1 MIKRSISNPDLFKVI
16 DVRARKTYYGCNQE
30 WYTTEWQRRSG
41 CGPSVASNIILYLS
55 NAQAKPGFIKNCS
68 SKEKCVVVMQE
79 MWDSVTP
86 TLAGIP
92 TTRMLYEAVIDYTKA
107 HGLTV
112 EYHVFDVPDKV
123 LLRPSLPEAITF
135 IEAALAKDV
144 PVAFLNLCNG
154 DEKKLSSWHWVT
166 IIALDYAEGGADA
179 FVTILDEGM
188 IAKINLALWYNTT
201 TMGGG
206 FVYFTSTATAKG

>member
-1 MIKRSISNPDLFKVI
+1 M
-16 DVRARKTYYGCNQE
+16 
-30 WYTTEWQRRSG
+30 
-41 CGPSVASNIILYLS
+41 
-55 NAQAKPGFIKNCS
+55 
-68 SKEKCVVVMQE
+68 VMQE

-112 EYHVFDVPDKV
+112 ENHVFDVPDKM
-123 LLRPSLPEAITF
+123 LLRSPLSEAIAF
-135 IEAALAKDV
+135 IEAALIRDV

-166 IIALDYAEGGADA
+166 IIALDYAEDGAEA
-179 FVTILDEGM
+179 FITILDEGL
-188 IAKINLALWYNTT
+188 IANINLAIWYNTT

-206 FVYFTSTATAKG
+206 FVYFTSTPVAAKG